1 MNFYAKQQTVLH
13 LTTSN
18 ASNQVHCL
26 DVGCSFTISKTP
38 RRKLLIIVFP
48 AAFHVVGWI
57 TALLQCLIMRNYSSI
72 SDKKYH
78 MDALRQHAARVST
91 SKAWPQHWKKQVLTV
106 TSTTDFPLCPTE
118 NPKS

>member
-1 MNFYAKQQTVLH
+1 MQSSKLFTSHHKQCKQP
-13 LTTSN
+13 TTLFR
-18 ASNQVHCL
+18 C
-26 DVGCSFTISKTP
+26 GM
-38 RRKLLIIVFP
+38 LIHNKQNTQKKVVDYRIVFP

-57 TALLQCLIMRNYSSI
+57 RALLQCLIMRNYSSI

-78 MDALRQHAARVST
+78 IDALRQHAARVST